1 MPLRIRRHDPHRRG
15 HLQREPDDRTG
26 VTLVGQGEVV
36 IDGVGTTVIEIT
48 GDLDGGDV
56 TLSNLE
62 LVGTAAAPNQGIG
75 VLVQPGAD
83 VGTLT
88 LEDVEIRDNGAYG
101 VFVNGETTGEEP
113 AANVVI
119 TDSVF
124 TNNGYNGANGSA
136 HIKFFSYEGDATIQD
151 VTITGAA
158 PGTVSTS
165 GTVPSAPDYGIEF
178 HGLSNAEIASD
189 DAPSIGTW

>member
-1 MPLRIRRHDPHRRG
+1 M
-15 HLQREPDDRTG
+15 
-26 VTLVGQGEVV
+26 
-36 IDGVGTTVIEIT
+36 
-48 GDLDGGDV
+48 

-88 LEDVEIRDNGAYG
+88 LDDVEIRDNGAYG

-119 TDSVF
+119 TDSAF

-136 HIKFFSYEGDATIQD
+136 HIKLFSYEGDALIQD

-158 PGTVSTS
+158 PGTVLDP
-165 GTVPSAPDYGIEF
+165 GPNAPDYGIEF
-178 HGLSNAEIASD
+178 HGLSNTEIASTTRPRS
-189 DAPSIGTW
+189 APW